1 MLLKIIGS
9 VLIITASSFIGFVYS
24 RDCSKRPQQLREIQS
39 MLQMLE
45 NEISFLS
52 NLLADAFE
60 KVYKSNKDATSLIF
74 KSAFENLCGNTGYN
88 AQEAWE
94 LAVRDNIKKTSLN
107 EEDELILISFGK
119 LLGNSDVEGQIN
131 NIRLTISQLK
141 MQELKAEEI
150 RKKNENM
157 YRALGVLGGIASV
170 ILLL

>member
-1 MLLKIIGS
+1 MILKIIGS
-9 VLIITASSFIGFVYS
+9 MLIITASSFIGFIYS
-24 RDCSKRPQQLREIQS
+24 RECAKRPQQLREIQG
-39 MLQMLE
+39 MLQILE

-60 KVYKSNKDATSLIF
+60 KAYKSNRDATSLIF
-74 KSAFENLCGNTGYN
+74 KSAFENLCDNKGYN

-107 EEDELILISFGK
+107 EEDEQILMSFGK
-119 LLGNSDVEGQIN
+119 MLGNSDVEGQVS
-131 NIRLTISQLK
+131 NIRLTINQLK
-141 MQELKAEEI
+141 MQELKAEET
-150 RKKNENM
+150 RKKNESM